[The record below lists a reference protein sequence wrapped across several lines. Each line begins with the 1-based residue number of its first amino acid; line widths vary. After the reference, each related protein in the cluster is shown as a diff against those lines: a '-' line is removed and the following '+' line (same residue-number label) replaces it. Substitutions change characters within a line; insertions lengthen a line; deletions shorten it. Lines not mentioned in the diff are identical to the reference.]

1 MSDSYGE
8 SLTIKFHQGGKDH
21 LLEVDPTRPV
31 SHLMDKIEE
40 ITEIP
45 PTNMK
50 GSNLLQCS
58 ITNK

>member
-1 MSDSYGE
+1 MSDELCNE

-50 GSNLLQCS
+50 GRLKIKNL
-58 ITNK
+58 KV